1 MMKRFLFGRFAV
13 GKRSGFTL
21 IELLVVIAIIAILA
35 AMLLPVLSKA
45 RENAR
50 RSVCLSNMK
59 QLGTIF
65 SMYSQDFD
73 GYYPHWSA
81 QNILRALAILQTD
94 GYVKSPE
101 IFICPSAKRRDHVG
115 KNVRISQTCP
125 GSCTGVQYH
134 CSYAFIS
141 QGANN
146 LVASDPAYKNWAIV
160 TDETDKWYYT
170 IERRS
175 SIWQAKQDTTA
186 SAYSPR
192 ITGVNLNHGWY
203 GLNVLFVDGSAE
215 WIPGTNLESRITNP
229 TTGLGSLMNP
239 FTFVN

>member
-1 MMKRFLFGRFAV
+1 MMK
-13 GKRSGFTL
+13 KHGFTL

-50 RSVCLSNMK
+50 RSVCVSNMK
-59 QLGTIF
+59 QLGTIL

-73 GYYPHWSA
+73 GYYPHWTS
-81 QNILRALAILQTD
+81 QNILRALAILQTE
-94 GYVKSPE
+94 GYVKNVE
-101 IFICPSAKRRDHVG
+101 IFICPSAKRRDHIA
-115 KNVRISQTCP
+115 KNLRISQTCP
-125 GSCTGVQYH
+125 GTCPGGVQNH

-146 LVASDPAYKNWAIV
+146 LVASDPAYKNWALV
-160 TDETDKWYYT
+160 TDETDKWYYN

-175 SIWQAKQDTTA
+175 SIWLAKQDTTA
-186 SAYSPR
+186 SPYNPR
-192 ITGVNLNHGWY
+192 ITAANLNHGWH
-203 GLNVLFVDGSAE
+203 GLNVLFIDGSAE
-215 WIPGTNLESRITNP
+215 WIPGPNLESRIGNP